1 MSSIVW
7 TTVFVLAFAVNFEP
21 TRIGLITVAL
31 SRPRPLLQLSAFLC
45 GSFAMTTSV
54 GLFVLFVFHHGLFGE
69 ANFNG
74 AKIQI
79 AIGVLALAGAALLA
93 TNVLP
98 AVRRSRKP
106 LKGAVSN
113 DPKWMAFQPAALRR
127 LDSLSTRGRSLL
139 QGGSPWFS
147 GAMGVGIALPSID
160 YMALLVLIAASG
172 AAPMAQA
179 GALLTFIII
188 GDIVVAVPIA
198 SYLVAPE
205 RTRVLVGVL
214 HDWVR
219 ARRRRDF
226 AIILAIAGC
235 LMLAVGI
242 SRL

>member
-31 SRPRPLLQLSAFLC
+31 SRPRPLLQLLAFLC

-54 GLFVLFVFHHGLFGE
+54 GLLVLFVFHHGLLGE

-98 AVRRSRKP
+98 AVRHSRKP

-113 DPKWMAFQPAALRR
+113 DPKWVAFQPAALRR
-127 LDSLSTRGRSLL
+127 PSPGAWAPVNTRAAWFRDGRQMYRAPGRQDSR
-139 QGGSPWFS
+139 
-147 GAMGVGIALPSID
+147 
-160 YMALLVLIAASG
+160 
-172 AAPMAQA
+172 
-179 GALLTFIII
+179 
-188 GDIVVAVPIA
+188 
-198 SYLVAPE
+198 
-205 RTRVLVGVL
+205 
-214 HDWVR
+214 
-219 ARRRRDF
+219 
-226 AIILAIAGC
+226 
-235 LMLAVGI
+235 
-242 SRL
+242 